1 MRSRLA
7 QLAILFLLLGS
18 FGFAQQPVTTP
29 LVTLPLS
36 VGVPYPPTPGG
47 PPSVVGAGGSATY
60 YYWLVSEFSV
70 GNSSLSGPYAVYDA
84 PNTLTSGNYV
94 GLSWNPV
101 PGASSYDVL
110 RTTSTNAPGGACN
123 CAVVVG
129 TSSTSAN
136 DQSNSLNSY
145 TVASFQPQNFQLSL
159 ANEVVGANT
168 THLILRRQPGGA
180 QLADLNTV
188 GSGLGDPGSNG
199 LVKRISLNNTS
210 IAAASDVTGLFSGCS
225 GPTLALLNNGT
236 CGSAGGAT
244 NQVNGIALSS
254 QATLNLQNAGTFNG
268 LTFSWTNPSGGT
280 VLPTLGGALG
290 PGGIGTLV
298 AGQNGLAASATTDTT
313 NASNISSGTLPN
325 GRLSNIPNTA
335 LVNSSLQVN
344 PLSNGGLAGG
354 GSVPLGGAT
363 NLSLLMSCS
372 PTQILQFN
380 GSAWGCANV
389 PAGTPGG
396 SAFATQFNNTSFG
409 GYGPGIANQLPNSQ
423 GSSSAPI
430 FASPGLPGRA
440 VISGSTDSLAC
451 DSTTTTIDRLNTIT
465 YATGGTVAVTVPAA
479 NAAGCG
485 SNVSAGVVTQ
495 NISFSP
501 VVAAWSGH
509 AASTTVTFTSTS
521 NFCVAD
527 GLTAPSCSTSFTL
540 TTGQSARISTPD
552 NTNWLVT
559 KGVQGSGA
567 LPSGTQGQPLVN
579 TTGSN
584 SYSTSALYFDAS
596 QFPGS
601 TADAKINAC
610 IVAANG
616 GTCDARSLTGMQTIA
631 GLLIPSN
638 ATGKL
643 ILGSSVLWLTSTS
656 SPVVIP
662 SRFQVEGLGTS
673 PYAALSAGENSYIK
687 ACNGETSSSPCA
699 GGSYPSSTPMVC
711 FGNGGVC
718 GGYLNNGIQFQ
729 SWVRNLT
736 VDCNGVSGC
745 RAIQNFTAQE
755 NSGVSYVN
763 LYNWGNH
770 GMGLQ
775 HADSQPPFWTLSAS
789 YTVNQFVQPNPGNGH
804 YYKNTNGACT
814 SSASAQPSPWNT
826 SGGANSGNPDGTC
839 DWTDQGTSIPASE
852 PTHADYDHITAGN
865 QKAFACT
872 LDSVG
877 ISLDDLL
884 LGGLARSLYNATVNN
899 PGCTGGTNPQDDIR
913 INGIGPITV
922 SDVHTETS
930 VNGVDIGNLSNTNR
944 IKVNGA
950 GSVSNFQVTAAALS
964 PTTWVAST
972 YYGSRLV
979 QPHTPNGH
987 YYRSL
992 GNSACITGS
1001 SEPSPWNTSGGFN
1014 SGNPDGTCYWFD
1026 EGTSIPSFTT
1036 GNILLTDVG
1045 GCCHLINDLI
1055 NGNNIAQGSEGGAIS
1070 LYAIGPPGSG
1080 TLITS
1085 ASSVA
1090 STFGNTVTAPNFID
1104 SALTP
1109 GTSPICPNGTN
1120 GAFTTSG
1127 CTGAVA
1133 SVSNGD
1139 GTLTIPS
1146 TTGAVVASLNLA
1158 HANTWTGLQTG
1169 NFAWNACSTPT
1180 YGATTTINFASSQCA
1195 IITASSGTNT
1205 TLAISN
1211 PQVGPV
1217 YIRFIQAAAPVTW
1230 TFPGTMVGFLVSDK
1244 ASSKTDCSAIYDGAN
1259 FINPECDSN
1268 AGYGLSPLV
1277 TAPSGTPAS
1286 GYAYGWWDSTTGVF
1300 LNEDASG
1307 NTWGPVKG
1315 GGSVPTGGF
1324 IATGST
1330 QILASQVDTVCDG
1343 TNANGTCTGVGTTA
1357 TYFAHY
1363 ITLGPAT
1370 TGTLDGSHKGLSLN
1384 QDFFQTGSGTTT
1396 QTFTLKACSSAPPTC
1411 TGAVPLW
1418 VTSAGSNAAATGD
1431 YSFFACNLFA
1441 DPGTSTVVHIAC
1453 ATTNKL
1459 TVSSGQADVIASV
1472 PNSGTWYLA
1481 WQVTF
1486 GTGSIANAQSM
1497 MELFPEFK
1505 SY

>member
-7 QLAILFLLLGS
+7 QLALFVLLLGN
-18 FGFAQQPVTTP
+18 FAFAQQPVTTP

-298 AGQNGLAASATTDTT
+298 SGQNGLAASATTDTT
-313 NASNISSGTLPN
+313 NASNISSGTLAAARVQNPLN
-325 GRLSNIPNTA
+325 QNTTGQAGTA
-335 LVNSSLQVN
+335 LA
-344 PLSNGGLAGG
+344 LAGSPSQCSG
-354 GSVPLGGAT
+354 AQFAQGIAT
-363 NLSLLMSCS
+363 NG
-372 PTQILQFN
+372 N
-380 GSAWGCANV
+380 ANCAT
-389 PAGTPGG
+389 PAGSPAG
-396 SAFATQFNNTSFG
+396 SPFATQFNNTSFG

-495 NISFSP
+495 NISFSL

-567 LPSGTQGQPLVN
+567 LPSGTQGQPLIN

-789 YTVNQFVQPNPGNGH
+789 YTVNQFVQPSPGNGH

-877 ISLDDLL
+877 ISLDDLVSG
-884 LGGLARSLYNATVNN
+884 GGLARSLYNATVNN

-913 INGIGPITV
+913 VNGIGPMTL
-922 SDVHTETS
+922 SDVHTETT
-930 VNGVDIGNLSNTNR
+930 VNGVDIGNLSNTNG
-944 IKVNGA
+944 ITVNGA
-950 GSVSNFQVTAAALS
+950 GSVANEQVTVASLT
-964 PTTWVAST
+964 PTTWVATT

-1036 GNILLTDVG
+1036 GNILITDVR

-1070 LYAIGPPGSG
+1070 FYLIGPPGTS

-1085 ASSVA
+1085 ATSVA

-1109 GTSPICPNGTN
+1109 GTSPICPNGTG

-1133 SVSNGD
+1133 SVSNSD

-1169 NFAWNACSTPT
+1169 NFAWNGCSTPT
-1180 YGATTTINFASSQCA
+1180 YGATTTINFATSQCA

-1217 YIRFIQAAAPVTW
+1217 YIRFIQAASPVTW

-1259 FINPECDSN
+1259 FINPVCDSN

-1277 TAPSGTPAS
+1277 TAPSGTPGS
-1286 GYAYGWWDSTTGVF
+1286 GYDYSWHDSTLGVQEW
-1300 LNEDASG
+1300 EDA
-1307 NTWGPVKG
+1307 
-1315 GGSVPTGGF
+1315 
-1324 IATGST
+1324 ATGSIWQPVKIAFVPSSPTGPFIASST
-1330 QILASQVDTVCDG
+1330 QTDPVCDA
-1343 TNANGTCTGVGTTA
+1343 TNAGGLTCTGVGTA
-1357 TYFAHY
+1357 STYFAHY
-1363 ITLGPAT
+1363 VTLPAAT
-1370 TGTLDGSHKGLSLN
+1370 TGTVDGVHKGVWLSS
-1384 QDFFQTGSGTTT
+1384 DFVQTGTGTTT
-1396 QTFTLKACSSAPPTC
+1396 QQYILKACSSAPPTC
-1411 TGAVPLW
+1411 TGAVGLW
-1418 VTSAGSNAAATGD
+1418 SSTAGGSLTTAGD
-1431 YSFFACNLFA
+1431 YSGELVCHLWG
-1441 DPGTSTVVHIAC
+1441 DPVTSSTIH
-1453 ATTNKL
+1453 
-1459 TVSSGQADVIASV
+1459 VSCGFSNNVKPNAGQTPITISV
-1472 PNSGTWYLA
+1472 PNTGTWYLA
-1481 WQVTF
+1481 WQLTF
-1486 GTGSIANAQSM
+1486 GTTSIANAESL
-1497 MELFPEFK
+1497 MELFPEYK
-1505 SY
+1505 SF